1 MIAGYFA
8 QAIEAAGLVAPATI
22 QADGQL
28 HRFSATGKRSDSAGW
43 YVLHDDGLPAG
54 VFGCWRTGLTETWC
68 SKAEST
74 LTQAERDTM
83 RLRVQEAKRQRD
95 VTLQQRYRETQV
107 TAAARWEAAIATAQH
122 PYLAAKGI
130 QSFGLRAEGSM
141 LLVPMRDTSGTLHS
155 LQTITAVGE
164 KRFMAGGRVHGCYHS
179 VGRPDGAIVVCEGM
193 ATAHSIHAATG
204 LAVAAAFSASNLA
217 PVAQALR
224 RKFPVLPIIMAADDD
239 HATEGNPG
247 LTSAH
252 AAALAVG
259 GLVSIP
265 SFPAG
270 RPRKAT
276 DFNDL
281 CSLAGAG
288 AVCKCFAE
296 VLEGLPYAHS

>member
-1 MIAGYFA
+1 MIADHFA
-8 QAIEAAGLVAPATI
+8 QTIEAAGLVPPDTI
-22 QADGQL
+22 HADGQL
-28 HRFSATGKRSDSAGW
+28 HRFSATGKRSDRAGW
-43 YVLHDDGLPAG
+43 YVLHADGLAAG

-83 RLRVQEAKRQRD
+83 RLRVQEAKRQRE

-107 TAAARWEAAIATAQH
+107 TAMKRWETALPVTEH
-122 PYLAAKGI
+122 PYLSAKGI
-130 QSFGLRAEGSM
+130 QPYNLRADGAM
-141 LLVPMRDTSGTLHS
+141 LLVPMRDNSGTVHS
-155 LQTITAVGE
+155 LQTITATGE
-164 KRFMAGGRVHGCYHS
+164 KRFMAGGRVRGCYHAI
-179 VGRPDGAIVVCEGM
+179 GIPDGALVVCEGM
-193 ATAHSIHAATG
+193 ATAHSVHASTG

-217 PVAQALR
+217 PVAEALR
-224 RKFPVLPIIMAADDD
+224 RKFPALPIVLAADDD
-239 HATEGNPG
+239 HCTEGNPG
-247 LTSAH
+247 LTAAR

-281 CSLAGAG
+281 FSLAGAG
-288 AVCKCFAE
+288 AVRECFAE